1 MDPESDLHGAE
12 LKYSFELEH
21 IMPQKWRQHWG
32 LDVLPCIDEHGVEL
46 SGNDAENA
54 RTAAVYEIGNMTLL
68 PSRLNKDLKNY
79 AFADKVNGCQLR
91 KRWQKGM
98 KDQTAFMITKEV
110 TDRDPL
116 VWREADIRARTQALF
131 KEFCEIWPSSSK

>member
-1 MDPESDLHGAE
+1 
-12 LKYSFELEH
+12 
-21 IMPQKWRQHWG
+21 MPKPIWR
-32 LDVLPCIDEHGVEL
+32 
-46 SGNDAENA
+46 
-54 RTAAVYEIGNMTLL
+54 NMTLL

-79 AFADKVNGCQLR
+79 AFADKVNGFQLR

>member
-1 MDPESDLHGAE
+1 
-12 LKYSFELEH
+12 
-21 IMPQKWRQHWG
+21 
-32 LDVLPCIDEHGVEL
+32 
-46 SGNDAENA
+46 
-54 RTAAVYEIGNMTLL
+54 MTLL

-79 AFADKVNGCQLR
+79 ASAEKVNGCQLR

-116 VWREADIRARTQALF
+116 VWSEDDIRKRTMALF
-131 KEFCEIWPSSSK
+131 EEFCEIWPSSSK